1 MSKNLDLK
9 ALVPLAKKHL
19 AVVQKHLAFIFV
31 MVILLSYV
39 FVVWKISNLATV
51 EPTAEEEA
59 AALTAT
65 TIPKVNKNAISQIE
79 ALEKNNA
86 EVRSL
91 FEQARNNPFQE

>member
-1 MSKNLDLK
+1 MSKNLDFK
-9 ALVPLAKKHL
+9 AILPKIKKYT

-31 MVILLSYV
+31 IVVLLSYV
-39 FVVWKISNLATV
+39 FVVWKISSLATV
-51 EPTAEEEA
+51 EPTPEEEA
-59 AALTAT
+59 AALAAT

-79 ALEKNNA
+79 ALESSNA